1 MRRGVDVRT
10 VQVCLGIVCVWGCVG
25 FGAEYVV
32 DCSQHIGTI
41 KPLHGVNN
49 GPLNEG
55 ETINLSADYRELE
68 PPLARLHD
76 CEWPNPDVVDIHAVF
91 PDMSKDP
98 TVAENYTFSR
108 TDNYIQAIIDTGTG
122 IVYRLGESIEHSRR
136 KYHVH
141 PPEDVEKWAQVCLGI
156 IRHYNEGWANGFH
169 HNIRYWEIWNEPE
182 NRPSMWT
189 GTDEQFFRMYAVT
202 ARRIKEAFPEVKVGG
217 PSIGAPGELRGDSFE
232 ASDFLKAFLAYCREH
247 GSPLDF
253 FSWHL
258 YTDDPWLHGR
268 KARGLHGVLERYGF
282 GGAEMHLNEWN
293 YLPDNDW
300 GPMLDGQGVVRQR
313 WYEKMGGPNGAAFV
327 ATVLM
332 DLQDSPVDVANYY
345 CGDTNPFGLFNR
357 FGAPKKTYYAMKAFS
372 MLARMPVRVRVSGPA
387 VAEGPVVCAAMN
399 REATKLAVLAAH
411 YRGDDRP
418 LRLRIDGFGP
428 GRGFEW
434 EILRVDADRDL
445 EPVEAGAAD
454 NDWIEAAF
462 GAQAVILVRCHVQ
475 AGASAAGR

>member
-1 MRRGVDVRT
+1 
-10 VQVCLGIVCVWGCVG
+10 
-25 FGAEYVV
+25 
-32 DCSQHIGTI
+32 
-41 KPLHGVNN
+41 
-49 GPLNEG
+49 
-55 ETINLSADYRELE
+55 
-68 PPLARLHD
+68 
-76 CEWPNPDVVDIHAVF
+76 
-91 PDMSKDP
+91 
-98 TVAENYTFSR
+98 
-108 TDNYIQAIIDTGTG
+108 YIQAIIDTGTG